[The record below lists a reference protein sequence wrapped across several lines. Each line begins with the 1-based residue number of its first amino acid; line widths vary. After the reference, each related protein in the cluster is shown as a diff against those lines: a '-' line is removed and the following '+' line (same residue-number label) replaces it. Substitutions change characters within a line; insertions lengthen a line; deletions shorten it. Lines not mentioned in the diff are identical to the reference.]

1 MVRGAFRILE
11 ASMSLLTGKEYV
23 ESLKELSPEVYI
35 RGERV
40 QEIWSHLLLRQ
51 TVNHVAAGYPR

>member
-1 MVRGAFRILE
+1 
-11 ASMSLLTGKEYV
+11 MSLLTGKEYV